1 MAPHVQI
8 EPGATVDAADGR
20 IGTVKSVIAR
30 PSTGEI
36 WYLLVR
42 NGDSLITVPAEEI
55 AEVVNPREVRLR
67 TTRDGLRNRVG
78 DKSST
83 VDAGDQV
90 RIPIYE
96 ERLRTE
102 IRPVDLGEVRVQ
114 KTVEHVPT
122 TATRSVERDE
132 VEIERVPLDRLLD
145 QPVEPWQDG
154 EWLVVPVMEEV
165 LVITKQLVLTEEV
178 RIRTKLVAEEQEVY
192 EVLLREHVSIE
203 DATVQGSHGPAD
215 SQPARHPDDQR
226 QDGAEA

>member
-1 MAPHVQI
+1 MAPHAQI
-8 EPGATVDAADGR
+8 EPGATVEATDGR
-20 IGTVKSVIAR
+20 VGTVKSVIAR

-42 NGDSLITVPAEEI
+42 SGDSLISVPAEDI
-55 AEVVNPREVRLR
+55 AEVVNPHEVRLR
-67 TTRDGLRNRVG
+67 TTRDSLRNRVRESG
-78 DKSST
+78 SA
-83 VDAGDQV
+83 VEAHDQV

-96 ERLRTE
+96 ERLRAE
-102 IRPVDLGEVRVQ
+102 IRPVDLGEVRVH

-122 TATRSVERDE
+122 TTTRSVERDE

-178 RIRTKLVAEEQEVY
+178 RIRTKRVTEEQEVY
-192 EVLLREHVSIE
+192 EVLQREHVRIE
-203 DATVQGSHGPAD
+203 DARVQGEHGPVD
-215 SQPARHPDDQR
+215 ARPVSRPDDAS
-226 QDGAEA
+226 QDRGRR